1 MRKGWRDNL
10 EMDRNQEVREK
21 VAYKLDLADQACKDS
36 GRSRQVEQDVLDILD
51 EPLADGV

>member
-1 MRKGWRDNL
+1 
-10 EMDRNQEVREK
+10 MDRNQEVREK